1 MITAYCYAAIATTWP
16 VLRTVGEQ
24 SVMSACATKLMA
36 PRMLKPHFVERT
48 ARPLATATSTLQSA
62 RERRLL
68 KGVLL
73 EASERQESAAGAL
86 REQLERGTDVSD
98 IAESANACG
107 LPEEELEKSKK
118 AAEKQRRRAE
128 LVPVRLAEVESMQK
142 QIEDLLVALSD
153 ADADMAEVRARM
165 CDIGLGKRLE
175 TFDVDSVR
183 QYGRPDGFRGLV
195 LTSPRGVPILV
206 GKKGIESDA
215 LLRQTARG
223 ADLWFQVREGPGSR
237 VLLRVSMHKS
247 FGKGNRSCMEMAAN
261 LAAYF
266 SQARTHDE
274 PVEVM
279 YTDSRRVAARG
290 SKIGQMKYSKRL
302 GSLEGNPAA
311 VADAVKEAQ
320 LEQAGWGYS

>member
-153 ADADMAEVRARM
+153 ADADMAEVR
-165 CDIGLGKRLE
+165 
-175 TFDVDSVR
+175 
-183 QYGRPDGFRGLV
+183 
-195 LTSPRGVPILV
+195 
-206 GKKGIESDA
+206 
-215 LLRQTARG
+215 
-223 ADLWFQVREGPGSR
+223 EGPGSR